1 MTTTARWIRDTV
13 AHLRRG
19 RHVILHG
26 NVRDLAMFEGV
37 PLSFADALDAALESA
52 GYDVRARW
60 NQTDGLTFADP
71 TMRGRWEELER
82 DPALA
87 DAPRGRAYKI
97 PQRVPTESPP
107 PSAAPPAGS
116 TPVPALHVPP
126 QLALASAR
134 RVLARTE
141 ASSSMVID
149 LADRIFAEQQPVEE
163 RGLLVAMQLV
173 MDEAVRHTTGTRAG
187 MRNAFVLVAPVLGQI
202 PTWLYREHPLV
213 QVVGVGRPDRP
224 EREAFLARQ
233 WRGFFGAAGEV
244 PLADVL
250 DAFAALTDGM
260 SFWDL
265 EALRLASH
273 HEQIAIGE
281 TRKLLDVFRHGTR
294 EDPWERLSVDVL
306 AQARGQLTRQV
317 MGQEAAVDAVLDV
330 LTMAR
335 GGIGLDGARPS
346 PRPKGVLFFVGPT
359 GVGKTELAKAVTEL
373 VFHDPTAF
381 ARFDMSEYAQE
392 HAAER
397 LTGAPPSYVG
407 YEAGG
412 QLTNRMKE
420 RPFSLILFD
429 EVEKAHP
436 RILDRF
442 LQILDDGRLTDGLG
456 DTVYFG
462 QAFLIFTSNIGS
474 TRMERQPDGTE
485 RVVSSVDP
493 NLDANSLGEHYRLA
507 VREHFLRIGRPEI
520 LGRIGEER
528 IVPFDRLREL
538 HIDGIL
544 GKFLRG
550 ISESARE
557 KYSVDVTFEPS
568 LLELGRKECQ
578 HAAVIALGGRG
589 IRNFVQS
596 RVLAP
601 INRAVLAN
609 PGRNLAVAAL
619 DGRVVVEATR

>member
-1 MTTTARWIRDTV
+1 MTTTSRWIRDV
-13 AHLRRG
+13 ISHLRRG
-19 RHVILHG
+19 KHIVLHG
-26 NVRDLAMFEGV
+26 SVRDLAMYDGV
-37 PLSFADALDAALESA
+37 PLGFADALDAALESA
-52 GYDVRARW
+52 GYSLRARW
-60 NQTDGLTFADP
+60 NQTDGITFAERS
-71 TMRGRWEELER
+71 MRSQWEELER
-82 DPALA
+82 DTALA
-87 DAPRGRAYKI
+87 PAPPGRAYKM
-97 PQRVPTESPP
+97 PQRAGGP
-107 PSAAPPAGS
+107 AAPPEPPREA
-116 TPVPALHVPP
+116 PAPPLHIPP

-134 RVLARTE
+134 RVLAASS
-141 ASSSMVID
+141 ASSSVVID
-149 LADRIFAEQQPVEE
+149 LADRVFGEQQPADE
-163 RGLLVAMQLV
+163 RGLLVTMQLV
-173 MDEAVRHTTGTRAG
+173 MDEAARHTDGPQAG
-187 MRNAFVLVAPVLGQI
+187 MRNAMLLVAPVLGQI

-224 EREAFLARQ
+224 EREAFLHRQ
-233 WRGFFGAAGEV
+233 WPGFFGTSGDQ
-244 PLADVL
+244 PPPDVL

-260 SFWDL
+260 AFWDL
-265 EALRLASH
+265 EAIRLASH
-273 HEQIAIGE
+273 HEQIEIGE
-281 TRKLLDVFRHGTR
+281 TRKLLDVFRHGSR
-294 EDPWERLSVDVL
+294 EDPWERLSIEVL
-306 AQARGQLTRQV
+306 GKAREQLTRQV
-317 MGQEAAVDAVLDV
+317 IGQDAAVDAVLDV

-335 GGIGLDGARPS
+335 GGVGLDGARPS

-474 TRMERQPDGTE
+474 TRRERMADGSE
-485 RVVSSVDP
+485 RIVSSVDP
-493 NLDANSLGEHYRLA
+493 DADAQTLADHYRQA
-507 VREHFLRIGRPEI
+507 VREHFLKIGRPEL

-528 IVPFDRLREL
+528 IVAFDRLRDA

-550 ISESARE
+550 ISDSAKE
-557 KYSVDVTFEPS
+557 KYGVAVSFDDS
-568 LLELGRKECQ
+568 LLELGRQLCQ
-578 HAAVIALGGRG
+578 HPAVMALGGRG

-601 INRAVLAN
+601 VNRAVLAH
-609 PGRNLAVAAL
+609 PGRDLVVRGADA
-619 DGRVVVEATR
+619 DVVVEAGP

>member
-1 MTTTARWIRDTV
+1 MSTTARWIRDVV
-13 AHLRRG
+13 AHLGRG
-19 RHVILHG
+19 RHVLLHG
-26 NVRDLAMFEGV
+26 NVRDLAMFEGL
-37 PLSFADALDAALESA
+37 PLAFGDALDAALEQA
-52 GYDVRARW
+52 GYTLRASW
-60 NQTDGLTFADP
+60 NQADGLQFAESD
-71 TMRGRWEELER
+71 MRGQWEALER
-82 DPALA
+82 DEDLPE
-87 DAPRGRAYKI
+87 APRGRAYKI
-97 PQRVPTESPP
+97 PQRPGTPP
-107 PSAAPPAGS
+107 PAAPQPPPQQA
-116 TPVPALHVPP
+116 PLHVAP

-134 RVLARTE
+134 RVLAKDE
-141 ASSSMVID
+141 QPSSLVLD
-149 LADRIFAEQQPVEE
+149 LADRMFAEQQPADE
-163 RGLLVAMQLV
+163 RALLVSIQLV
-173 MDEAVRHTTGTRAG
+173 MQEAARHASSALAG
-187 MRNAFVLVAPVLGQI
+187 QRNALVMVAPVLGQV
-202 PTWLYREHPLV
+202 PVWLYREHPLV
-213 QVVGVGRPDRP
+213 QVIGVGRPDRP
-224 EREAFLARQ
+224 DREAFLGRQ
-233 WRGFFGAAGEV
+233 WVGFFGAVGDAPSEEV
-244 PLADVL
+244 LE
-250 DAFAALTDGM
+250 AFAALTDGM

-273 HEQIAIGE
+273 HEQIAVAE

-294 EDPWERLSVDVL
+294 EDPWEQLGVEVLGQAKERLT
-306 AQARGQLTRQV
+306 GQV
-317 MGQEAAVDAVLDV
+317 VGQDDAVEAVVDV

-392 HAAER
+392 HSAER

-456 DTVYFG
+456 DTVHFG
-462 QAFLIFTSNIGS
+462 QSFLIFTSNIGS
-474 TRMERQPDGTE
+474 TRVEKMADGTE
-485 RVVSSVDP
+485 KVVSAVDP
-493 NLDANSLGEHYRLA
+493 TLDVRALGEHYRLA
-507 VREHFLRIGRPEI
+507 VRDHFLRIGRPEI

-528 IVPFDRLREL
+528 VIAFDRLREA
-538 HIDGIL
+538 HIDAIL
-544 GKFLRG
+544 SKFLRG
-550 ISESARE
+550 ITESASE
-557 KYSVDVTFEPS
+557 KYEVEVTFDET
-568 LLELGRKECQ
+568 LIALGRVECERP
-578 HAAVIALGGRG
+578 AVIALGGRG

-601 INRAVLAN
+601 VNRAVLAH
-609 PGRNLAVAAL
+609 PGQHLIVCAE
-619 DGRVVVEATR
+619 DGRVVVEPRQ

>member
-1 MTTTARWIRDTV
+1 MTTTSRWIRD
-13 AHLRRG
+13 AISHLRRG
-19 RHVILHG
+19 KHIVLHG
-26 NVRDLAMFEGV
+26 SVRDLAMFDGV
-37 PLSFADALDAALESA
+37 PLAFSDALDAALESA
-52 GYDVRARW
+52 GYSLRSRW
-60 NQTDGLTFADP
+60 NQTDGLTFAEP
-71 TMRGRWEELER
+71 EMRGRWEELER
-82 DPALA
+82 DEALA
-87 DAPRGRAYKI
+87 PAPQGRAYKM
-97 PQRVPTESPP
+97 PQRPGAPTA
-107 PSAAPPAGS
+107 PSEQGGQRTPQAP
-116 TPVPALHVPP
+116 LHVAPHV
-126 QLALASAR
+126 ALASAR
-134 RVLARTE
+134 RVLAE
-141 ASSSMVID
+141 ESSASSVVID
-149 LADRIFAEQQPVEE
+149 LADRVFAEQQPAEE
-163 RGLLVAMQLV
+163 RGLLVTMQLV
-173 MDEAVRHTTGTRAG
+173 MDEAARHTTGTQAG
-187 MRNAFVLVAPVLGQI
+187 MRNALILVAPVLGQI

-224 EREAFLARQ
+224 EREAFLLRQ
-233 WRGFFGAAGEV
+233 WPGFFGASGEQ
-244 PLADVL
+244 PTPDVL

-260 SFWDL
+260 AFWDL
-265 EALRLASH
+265 EAVRLASH
-273 HEQIAIGE
+273 HEQIEIGE
-281 TRKLLDVFRHGTR
+281 TRKLLDVFRHGSR
-294 EDPWERLSVDVL
+294 EDPWERLSIEVL
-306 AQARGQLTRQV
+306 GQARDRLTRQV
-317 MGQEAAVDAVLDV
+317 MGQDAAIDAVLDV

-335 GGIGLDGARPS
+335 GGVGLDGARPS

-474 TRMERQPDGTE
+474 TRRERLPDGGE
-485 RVVSSVDP
+485 RIVSSVDP
-493 NLDANSLGEHYRLA
+493 DADAQTLGEHYRLA
-507 VREHFLRIGRPEI
+507 VRDHFLKIGRPEI

-528 IVPFDRLREL
+528 IIAFDRLRDV

-544 GKFLRG
+544 RKFLRG
-550 ISESARE
+550 IVDSARE
-557 KYSVDVTFEPS
+557 KYGVRVSFEDS
-568 LLELGRKECQ
+568 LLELGHRQCQ
-578 HAAVIALGGRG
+578 HPAVIALGGRG

-596 RVLAP
+596 HVLAP
-601 INRAVLAN
+601 VNRAVLAH
-609 PGRNLAVAAL
+609 PGL
-619 DGRVVVEATR
+619 DLSVRAEGDQVVVGVSP

>member
-1 MTTTARWIRDTV
+1 MSTTSRWIRDVV
-13 AHLRRG
+13 AHVGRG
-19 RHVILHG
+19 RHVLLHG
-26 NVRDLAMFEGV
+26 NVRDLALYEGV
-37 PLSFADALDAALESA
+37 PLSFSDALDAALEQA
-52 GYDVRARW
+52 GYGLRARW
-60 NQTDGLTFADP
+60 NQADGLRFAEP
-71 TMRGRWEELER
+71 KMRGLWEDLER
-82 DPALA
+82 DPDMAETR
-87 DAPRGRAYKI
+87 PGRAYEV
-97 PQRVPTESPP
+97 PQRPGAPAQ
-107 PSAAPPAGS
+107 SASQSAHQQAQF
-116 TPVPALHVPP
+116 HVAP

-134 RVLARTE
+134 RVLAAE
-141 ASSSMVID
+141 SQSSSLVLE
-149 LADRIFAEQQPVEE
+149 LADRMFAEQQPADE
-163 RGLLVAMQLV
+163 RALLVSIQLAMH
-173 MDEAVRHTTGTRAG
+173 EAARHIEGPQGG
-187 MRNAFVLVAPVLGQI
+187 MRNALVLVAPVLGQV
-202 PTWLYREHPLV
+202 PAWLYREHPLV

-224 EREAFLARQ
+224 DREAFLMRQ
-233 WRGFFGAAGEV
+233 WAGFYGAAGDE
-244 PLADVL
+244 PTNDVL
-250 DAFAALTDGM
+250 DAFVALSDGM

-265 EALRLASH
+265 EAVRLASH
-273 HEQIAIGE
+273 HEQIPVAD
-281 TRKLLDVFRHGTR
+281 TRKLLDVFRHGAR
-294 EDPWERLSVDVL
+294 EDPWEQLSSEVL
-306 AQARGQLTRQV
+306 GQARNRLTRQV
-317 MGQEAAVDAVLDV
+317 VGQDGAVDAVLDV

-392 HAAER
+392 HSAER

-474 TRMERQPDGTE
+474 TRVESMADGSE
-485 RVVSSVDP
+485 RVVSAVDP
-493 NLDANSLGEHYRLA
+493 TLDPMALGEHYRMA
-507 VREHFLRIGRPEI
+507 VREHFLRIGRPEL

-528 IVPFDRLREL
+528 VIAFDRLREA
-538 HIDGIL
+538 HIEAIL

-550 ISESARE
+550 IADSARE
-557 KYSVDVTFEPS
+557 KYRVAVTFDRTMI
-568 LLELGRKECQ
+568 ELSRRECERP
-578 HAAVIALGGRG
+578 AIIALGGRG
-589 IRNFVQS
+589 IRNFVQG

-601 INRAVLAN
+601 VNRAVLAN
-609 PGRNLAVAAL
+609 PGKHLVLHA
-619 DGRVVVEATR
+619 DGDEIVVEPQL

>member
-1 MTTTARWIRDTV
+1 MTTTSRWIRD
-13 AHLRRG
+13 AISHLRRG
-19 RHVILHG
+19 KHIVLHG
-26 NVRDLAMFEGV
+26 SVRDLAMFDGV
-37 PLSFADALDAALESA
+37 PLAFSDALDAALESA
-52 GYDVRARW
+52 GYSLRSRW
-60 NQTDGLTFADP
+60 NQTDGLTFAEP
-71 TMRGRWEELER
+71 EMRGRWEELER
-82 DPALA
+82 DEALA
-87 DAPRGRAYKI
+87 PAPQGRAYKM
-97 PQRVPTESPP
+97 PQRPGAPAA
-107 PSAAPPAGS
+107 PSAEQGQR
-116 TPVPALHVPP
+116 TPQGPLHVAP
-126 QLALASAR
+126 QVALASAR
-134 RVLARTE
+134 RVLADE
-141 ASSSMVID
+141 SSASSVVID
-149 LADRIFAEQQPVEE
+149 LADRVFAEQQPAEE
-163 RGLLVAMQLV
+163 RGLLVTMQLV
-173 MDEAVRHTTGTRAG
+173 MDEAARHTTGTQAG
-187 MRNAFVLVAPVLGQI
+187 MRNAMILVAPVLGQI

-224 EREAFLARQ
+224 EREAFLQRQ
-233 WRGFFGAAGEV
+233 WPGFFGASGEQ
-244 PLADVL
+244 PTADVL

-260 SFWDL
+260 AFWDL
-265 EALRLASH
+265 EAVRLASH
-273 HEQIAIGE
+273 HEQIEIGE
-281 TRKLLDVFRHGTR
+281 TRKLLDVFRHGSR
-294 EDPWERLSVDVL
+294 EDPWERLSIEVL
-306 AQARGQLTRQV
+306 GQARERLTRQV
-317 MGQEAAVDAVLDV
+317 MGQDAAIDAVLDV

-335 GGIGLDGARPS
+335 GGVGLDGARPS

-474 TRMERQPDGTE
+474 TRRERLPDGGE
-485 RVVSSVDP
+485 RIVSSVDP
-493 NLDANSLGEHYRLA
+493 DADAQTLGEHYRLA
-507 VREHFLRIGRPEI
+507 VRDHFLRIGRPEI

-528 IVPFDRLREL
+528 IIAFDRLRDA

-544 GKFLRG
+544 RKFLRG
-550 ISESARE
+550 IVDSARE
-557 KYSVDVTFEPS
+557 KYGVQVSFEDS
-568 LLELGRKECQ
+568 LLELGHRQCQ
-578 HAAVIALGGRG
+578 HPAVIALGGRG

-596 RVLAP
+596 HVLAP
-601 INRAVLAN
+601 VNRAVLAH
-609 PGRNLAVAAL
+609 PGL
-619 DGRVVVEATR
+619 DLSVRAEDDQIVVEVSP

>member
-1 MTTTARWIRDTV
+1 MTTTSRWIRDV
-13 AHLRRG
+13 VSHLRRG
-19 RHVILHG
+19 KHIVLHG
-26 NVRDLAMFEGV
+26 SVRDLAMYDGV

-52 GYDVRARW
+52 GYSLRARW
-60 NQTDGLTFADP
+60 NQTDGVTFAERP
-71 TMRGRWEELER
+71 MRSRWEELER

-87 DAPRGRAYKI
+87 PAPQGRAYKM
-97 PQRVPTESPP
+97 PQRAGAAA
-107 PSAAPPAGS
+107 AAPDTPREAPA
-116 TPVPALHVPP
+116 TPLHVPP

-134 RVLARTE
+134 RVLA
-141 ASSSMVID
+141 ASSAPSSVVID
-149 LADRIFAEQQPVEE
+149 LADRVFGEQQPADE
-163 RGLLVAMQLV
+163 RGLLVTMQLV
-173 MDEAVRHTTGTRAG
+173 MDEAARHTDGPQAG
-187 MRNAFVLVAPVLGQI
+187 MRNAMLLVAPVLGQI

-224 EREAFLARQ
+224 EREAFLRRQ
-233 WRGFFGAAGEV
+233 WPGFFGSSGDQ
-244 PLADVL
+244 PPPDVL

-260 SFWDL
+260 AFWDL
-265 EALRLASH
+265 EAIRLASH
-273 HEQIAIGE
+273 HEQIGIGE
-281 TRKLLDVFRHGTR
+281 TRKLLDVFRHGSR
-294 EDPWERLSVDVL
+294 EDPWERLSIEVL
-306 AQARGQLTRQV
+306 GKARERLTRQV
-317 MGQEAAVDAVLDV
+317 IGQDAAVDAVLDV

-335 GGIGLDGARPS
+335 GGVGLDGARPS

-373 VFHDPTAF
+373 VFHDPAAF

-420 RPFSLILFD
+420 RPFSLVLFD

-474 TRMERQPDGTE
+474 TRRERMPDGSE
-485 RVVSSVDP
+485 RIVSSVDP
-493 NLDANSLGEHYRLA
+493 DADAQTLADHYRQA
-507 VREHFLRIGRPEI
+507 VREHFLKIGRPEL

-528 IVPFDRLREL
+528 IVAFDRLRDA
-538 HIDGIL
+538 HIEGIL
-544 GKFLRG
+544 GKFLQG
-550 ISESARE
+550 IGDSARE
-557 KYSVDVTFEPS
+557 KYAVDVRFDDS
-568 LLELGRKECQ
+568 LIELGRRLCQ
-578 HAAVIALGGRG
+578 HPAVMALGGRG

-601 INRAVLAN
+601 VNRAVLAN
-609 PGRNLAVAAL
+609 PGRNLVVRGAE
-619 DGRVVVEATR
+619 DSVVVEARP

>member
-1 MTTTARWIRDTV
+1 M
-13 AHLRRG
+13 
-19 RHVILHG
+19 
-26 NVRDLAMFEGV
+26 
-37 PLSFADALDAALESA
+37 
-52 GYDVRARW
+52 RA
-60 NQTDGLTFADP
+60 
-71 TMRGRWEELER
+71 RWEELER

-87 DAPRGRAYKI
+87 PAPQGRAYRM
-97 PQRVPTESPP
+97 PQRPG
-107 PSAAPPAGS
+107 AAPNPPEAPGERS
-116 TPVPALHVPP
+116 KPSPLHVPP

-134 RVLARTE
+134 RVLADE
-141 ASSSMVID
+141 SASSSVIID
-149 LADRIFAEQQPVEE
+149 LADRVFAEQQPADE
-163 RGLLVAMQLV
+163 RGLLVTMQLV
-173 MDEAVRHTTGTRAG
+173 LDEAARHTAGSQAG
-187 MRNAFVLVAPVLGQI
+187 MRNAMILVAPVLGQI

-224 EREAFLARQ
+224 EREAFLLRQ
-233 WRGFFGAAGEV
+233 WPGFFGTTGDQPTPE
-244 PLADVL
+244 VL

-260 SFWDL
+260 GFWDL

-273 HEQIAIGE
+273 HEKIDIGE
-281 TRKLLDVFRHGTR
+281 TRKLLDVFRHGSR
-294 EDPWERLSVDVL
+294 EDPWERLSIEVL
-306 AQARGQLTRQV
+306 GQARDRLTRQV
-317 MGQEAAVDAVLDV
+317 MGQDAAIDAVLDV

-335 GGIGLDGARPS
+335 GGVGLDGARPS

-474 TRMERQPDGTE
+474 TRRERTPDGGE
-485 RVVSSVDP
+485 RIISSVDP
-493 NLDANSLGEHYRLA
+493 DADAQTLADHYRLA
-507 VREHFLRIGRPEI
+507 VRDHFLKIGRPEI

-528 IVPFDRLREL
+528 IVAFDRLRDA
-538 HIDGIL
+538 HITGIL
-544 GKFLRG
+544 RKFLGG
-550 ISESARE
+550 ITDSANE
-557 KYSVDVTFEPS
+557 KYGVQVRFKDS
-568 LLELGRKECQ
+568 LLEFGKQRCQ
-578 HAAVIALGGRG
+578 HPSVIALGGRG

-596 RVLAP
+596 HVLAP
-601 INRAVLAN
+601 VNRAVLAH
-609 PGRNLAVAAL
+609 PGQDLSVRAA
-619 DGRVVVEATR
+619 DDRVIVEAGP

>member
-1 MTTTARWIRDTV
+1 MTTTARWIRDVV

-19 RHVILHG
+19 RHVVLHG

-52 GYDVRARW
+52 GYEVRARW
-60 NQTDGLTFADP
+60 NQADGVTFAEAA
-71 TMRGRWEELER
+71 MRSRWEELER
-82 DPALA
+82 DPTLA
-87 DAPRGRAYKI
+87 AAPRGRAYQI
-97 PQRVPTESPP
+97 PRRPGAPEAPP
-107 PSAAPPAGS
+107 PGPADSTGPQPP
-116 TPVPALHVPP
+116 LHVPP

-134 RVLARTE
+134 RVLA
-141 ASSSMVID
+141 ASQAASSMVVD
-149 LADRIFAEQQPVEE
+149 LADRVFSEQQPADE
-163 RGLLVAMQLV
+163 RGLLVTMQLA
-173 MDEAVRHTTGTRAG
+173 MDEAARHTAGARAG
-187 MRNAFVLVAPVLGQI
+187 MRNALVLVAPVLGQI

-213 QVVGVGRPDRP
+213 QVVGVVRPDRP
-224 EREAFLARQ
+224 DREAFLSRQ
-233 WRGFFGAAGEV
+233 WRGFFGAVGEE
-244 PLADVL
+244 PPGDVV
-250 DAFAALTDGM
+250 DAFGALTDGM

-273 HEQIAIGE
+273 HERIAIGDA
-281 TRKLLDVFRHGTR
+281 RKLLDVFRHGTR
-294 EDPWERLSVDVL
+294 EDPWERLSIEVL
-306 AQARGQLTRQV
+306 GQARERLTRQV

-397 LTGAPPSYVG
+397 LTGAPPSYIG

-429 EVEKAHP
+429 EIEKAHP

-474 TRMERQPDGTE
+474 TRVERMPDGSE

-493 NLDANSLGEHYRLA
+493 SLDGNALSDHYRLA
-507 VREHFLRIGRPEI
+507 VREHFLRIGRPEL

-528 IVPFDRLREL
+528 VVAFDRLRDA

-544 GKFLRG
+544 AKFLGG
-550 ISESARE
+550 IRDSARE
-557 KYSVDVTFEPS
+557 KYGVEVTFEPS

-578 HAAVIALGGRG
+578 HPAVIALGGRG

-601 INRAVLAN
+601 VNRAVLAN
-609 PGRNLAVAAL
+609 PGRPLAVAAR
-619 DGRVVVEATR
+619 DGDIVVEPRA

>member
-1 MTTTARWIRDTV
+1 MSTTARWIRDVV
-13 AHLRRG
+13 AHLGRG
-19 RHVILHG
+19 RHVLLHG
-26 NVRDLAMFEGV
+26 NVRDLAMFEGL
-37 PLSFADALDAALESA
+37 PLAFGDALDAALEQA
-52 GYDVRARW
+52 GYTLRARW
-60 NQTDGLTFADP
+60 NQADGLQFAEVE
-71 TMRGRWEELER
+71 MRGLWESLER
-82 DPALA
+82 DENLPE
-87 DAPRGRAYKI
+87 APRGRAYKV
-97 PQRVPTESPP
+97 PQRPGAPAPTASQPP
-107 PSAAPPAGS
+107 PPQAP
-116 TPVPALHVPP
+116 LHLAP

-134 RVLARTE
+134 RVLANE
-141 ASSSMVID
+141 GQPSSLVLD
-149 LADRIFAEQQPVEE
+149 LADRMFAEQQPADE
-163 RGLLVAMQLV
+163 RALLVSIQMVMQ
-173 MDEAVRHTTGTRAG
+173 EAARHTTGALAG
-187 MRNAFVLVAPVLGQI
+187 MRNALVMVAPVLGQV
-202 PTWLYREHPLV
+202 PAWLYREHPLV

-224 EREAFLARQ
+224 DREAFLRRQ
-233 WRGFFGAAGEV
+233 WAGFFGAEDEAPSME
-244 PLADVL
+244 VL

-273 HEQIAIGE
+273 HERIVIAD

-294 EDPWERLSVDVL
+294 EDPWEQLNVEVL
-306 AQARGQLTRQV
+306 GLAKDRLTRQV
-317 MGQEAAVDAVLDV
+317 VGQDAAVEAVVDV

-392 HAAER
+392 HSAER

-412 QLTNRMKE
+412 QLTNRMKD

-456 DTVYFG
+456 DTVHFG
-462 QAFLIFTSNIGS
+462 QSFLIFTSNIGS
-474 TRMERQPDGTE
+474 TRVERMPDGTE
-485 RVVSSVDP
+485 RVVSAVDP
-493 NLDANSLGEHYRLA
+493 SLDAQALGDHYRLA
-507 VREHFLRIGRPEI
+507 VRDHFLRIGRPEI

-528 IVPFDRLREL
+528 VIAFDRLREA
-538 HIDGIL
+538 HIDAIL
-544 GKFLRG
+544 AKFLRG
-550 ISESARE
+550 IADSARE
-557 KYSVDVTFEPS
+557 KYGVEVCFDAT
-568 LLELGRKECQ
+568 LLALGRAECERP
-578 HAAVIALGGRG
+578 AVIALGGRG

-601 INRAVLAN
+601 VNRAVLAH
-609 PGRNLAVAAL
+609 PGRDLLVRAEEEAL
-619 DGRVVVEATR
+619 VVEPRG